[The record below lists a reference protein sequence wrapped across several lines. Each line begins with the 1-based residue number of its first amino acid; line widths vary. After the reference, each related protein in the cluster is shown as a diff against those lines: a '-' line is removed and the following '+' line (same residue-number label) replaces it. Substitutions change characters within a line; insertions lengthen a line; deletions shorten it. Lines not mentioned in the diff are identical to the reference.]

1 MASMKPN
8 GTWLE
13 RVRLPSGQR
22 ISRVFATQ
30 LEAETWGRTARSAA
44 RSGTSIPSETET
56 LQTLKAFA
64 DASVKYIWQDSRNF
78 HKQSQQVTLLVDLMG
93 SERTLASLTKVDVTR
108 ARQALSERGLAGS
121 TMNNYAA
128 TFNRLMKHA
137 EDLGLRDTPLRM
149 EYASLRKGRVRFL
162 TEVEALRL
170 QSYFSATARQ
180 DMLTLTTFLLETG
193 ARWGEASG
201 ITRGDLNLDNAKRST
216 ATFWDTKD
224 GGFRAV
230 PLTLKAR
237 QAVVEALEMSPV
249 ADRPWPMAYTS
260 FKQAFTVAVRECGMV
275 TSGPLKVTPHTLRHT
290 CASRM
295 VMRGVDL
302 RRVQMWMGHKDI
314 KTTLIYAHLLPSD
327 LWSAAAALEGG
338 TGDHAGDP

>member
-8 GTWLE
+8 GTWIE
-13 RVRLPSGQR
+13 RIRLPTGER
-22 ISRVFATQ
+22 ISRVFPTQ
-30 LEAETWGRTARSAA
+30 LEAETWGRTARTATRTGASFPTKA
-44 RSGTSIPSETET
+44 ET
-56 LQTLKAFA
+56 LQTFAAFA
-64 DASVKYIWQDSRNF
+64 NYSVHFIWQDSRNLD
-78 HKQSQQVTLLVDLMG
+78 KQVQQVALLVELIGPYRML
-93 SERTLASLTKVDVTR
+93 SSLTLVDVTR

-128 TFNRLMKHA
+128 SFNKLMEHA
-137 EDLGLRDTPLRM
+137 ENLSLRADRLRM
-149 EYASLRKGRVRFL
+149 PYAKLRKGRIRFL
-162 TEVEALRL
+162 TEAEALRL
-170 QSYFSATARQ
+170 QSYFDVTARQ
-180 DMLTLTTFLLETG
+180 DMRTLTTFLLETG
-193 ARWGEASG
+193 ARWGEASSV
-201 ITRGDLNLDNAKRST
+201 TRADLNLDNPKRST

-237 QAVVEALEMSPV
+237 QAVVEALDSSTV
-249 ADRPWPMAYTS
+249 TDRPWPMAYTS
-260 FKQAFTVAVRECGMV
+260 YKQAFTVAVRSCGME
-275 TSGPLKVTPHTLRHT
+275 TTGPLKVTPHTLRHT

-338 TGDHAGDP
+338 QTGDP